1 MAGKNQIVKGK
12 DILVAVE
19 VCGQKV
25 EKNQRVDFRQFVA
38 MQGTTIRQVNPI
50 AIYDFPQMT
59 SRS

>member
-1 MAGKNQIVKGK
+1 M
-12 DILVAVE
+12 E

-38 MQGTTIRQVNPI
+38 IQGATIQQVSPI
-50 AIYDFPQMT
+50 AADLSRMT

>member
-12 DILVAVE
+12 DSS
-19 VCGQKV
+19 GSMWSKV

-38 MQGTTIRQVNPI
+38 MQGATVRQVNLI